1 MVYHEHG
8 MINLIILTQFEL
20 QGYVLPLHPFGRT
33 LYTFMA
39 ISPANRIIRLAM
51 YELSLFP
58 LDTVLFPGTPI
69 HLHIFEPRYRKMMN
83 RCISEDRPFGV
94 VLIRRGLE
102 AGGALAEPHPV
113 GCTARIASVE
123 PLPDGRMNLVGVG
136 EECFRI
142 LELNHEQSY
151 LVGQVEGLPI
161 ERPHSID
168 MLRGARALAP
178 WVRRY
183 LVEISQMEPAYELDL
198 SNLQLPED
206 PLLLIYWAAS
216 LLQIPALE
224 KQPLLEARRAA
235 DLLDGVLRL
244 YRRETAL
251 LGQMMGSS
259 RADEASRSN

>member
-1 MVYHEHG
+1 
-8 MINLIILTQFEL
+8 
-20 QGYVLPLHPFGRT
+20 
-33 LYTFMA
+33 
-39 ISPANRIIRLAM
+39 M

-58 LDTVLFPGTPI
+58 LETVLFPGTPI
-69 HLHIFEPRYRKMMN
+69 HLHIFEPRYRKMMQ

-102 AGGALAEPHPV
+102 AGADLAEPHPV

-123 PLPDGRMNLVGVG
+123 PLPDGRMNLSGVG

-142 LELNHEQSY
+142 LELRHDQPY

-161 ERPHSID
+161 DRPHSID

-183 LVEISQMEPAYELDL
+183 LAEISQLEPAFELDL
-198 SNLQLPED
+198 SGLQLPDD
-206 PLLLIYWAAS
+206 PMMLIYWAAS
-216 LLQIPALE
+216 LLQIPARE
-224 KQPLLEARRAA
+224 KQPLLEAQRAA
-235 DLLDGVLRL
+235 DLLEGVQRL

-251 LGQMMGSS
+251 LGQMLGGSEDAA
-259 RADEASRSN
+259 RLN